1 MRWHVRA
8 GGGAA
13 ARLVVLEDL
22 GARAHLPSA
31 LGTDDVVLG
40 GVLALVHLEPQ
51 LHVAHRVVGLRR
63 RGRTRRSHTH
73 GVTQAQAQ
81 ESGMRH
87 CTASGRLGCASTV
100 RGRASIGMVSKTPS
114 P

>member
-1 MRWHVRA
+1 MCGRA
-8 GGGAA
+8 AGRRRALTLAVYLTLTRTRTLA

-40 GVLALVHLEPQ
+40 RVLALVHLEPQ

-81 ESGMRH
+81 
-87 CTASGRLGCASTV
+87 AQA
-100 RGRASIGMVSKTPS
+100 
-114 P
+114 

>member
-1 MRWHVRA
+1 MRWYVRA

-40 GVLALVHLEPQ
+40 RVLALVHLEPQ

-81 ESGMRH
+81 
-87 CTASGRLGCASTV
+87 AQA
-100 RGRASIGMVSKTPS
+100 
-114 P
+114 